1 MYTPESTVWVA
12 FLRCHVSGLAVY
24 VSVESQLIQL
34 CPFCMFVDKLSPL
47 QSSWCPFPSRSPS
60 LSFSPSPSLPS
71 LSTSH
76 SLHSPSTPPYFLPLP
91 SLLSLSLSTPPSLL
105 STPRSLYSSSIP
117 PFFLPPPPP
126 LPLHKLLH
134 FPMIKPLPP
143 PSAVM
148 PSLPSAGSGHFG
160 ALGVNWGL
168 APNTGLASFPPSV
181 PHQHPRHAPNPSPA
195 PSSSSSSSQP
205 RPPQDPNPAPLTGN
219 SLITVQQQQQQSSSS
234 SHALPPAPSL
244 NSQTEAHVDD
254 GDELGIWNVMC
265 FIMPSTSLENS
276 VSFTT

>member
-1 MYTPESTVWVA
+1 MVPIPLSISLPLLFPFSLPPFSLYLSLPPLA
-12 FLRCHVSGLAVY
+12 FN
-24 VSVESQLIQL
+24 
-34 CPFCMFVDKLSPL
+34 
-47 QSSWCPFPSRSPS
+47 PS
-60 LSFSPSPSLPS
+60 LLPSSTLPPLSLSLYPSLPS
-71 LSTSH
+71 LYP
-76 SLHSPSTPPYFLPLP
+76 SLPLLFFNPSFLP
-91 SLLSLSLSTPPSLL
+91 
-105 STPRSLYSSSIP
+105 
-117 PFFLPPPPP
+117 PPPPP

-219 SLITVQQQQQQSSSS
+219 SLITVPQQQQQSSSS